1 MPKKGHVN
9 HIFIEMNISA
19 GELKELTELIEDT
32 IEYACDK
39 LMLSG
44 ETAWTVSECLAVAK
58 LAELKGLVSADAE

>member
-1 MPKKGHVN
+1 
-9 HIFIEMNISA
+9 MNISA

-44 ETAWTVSECLAVAK
+44 ETAWTVSECLAIAK
-58 LAELKGLVSADAE
+58 LAELKGLVTADAE